1 MTDTTPPL
9 FPPGDPQPDPPSA
22 TIRGQ
27 RFQPIWLIPIV
38 AAIIAGYLAYT
49 AIAQRGPVITLVFQT
64 ADGLK
69 PGQTKVRHKAVDLGT
84 VETIKL
90 SEDLAHVEVEV
101 RMQRDA
107 ESQLTD
113 HARFWV
119 VRPRLAAGNISGL
132 DTLVS
137 GSYIEMDP
145 GPSAEMASA
154 TPQRRYLGLE
164 DPPAV
169 RSDEP
174 GTSYV
179 LTTKRV
185 GGLSSGSPVLYRD
198 INVGEVLNWELSP
211 NGQDFTLAVFVRRPY
226 DSFVHPGTHF
236 WNASGIS
243 LELGANGVQLRVE
256 NLQAVLTGAV
266 AFETPQEVLS
276 MAPSAAGTSFVLY
289 PDEQAAKVASYD
301 KNLPF
306 LTRFDGSVRGLAV
319 GAPVE
324 FYGIQIGSVTAV
336 KLVFDPTGAESH
348 VDVRYDLQ
356 PERIL
361 PFAAFDG
368 VPALETSRNLVRR
381 GMRAQ
386 LRTANLLTG
395 QMFLALDF
403 IPSAPPAEAAQ
414 LSDGTIVIPGT
425 SGGLDNL
432 SALVTAISAEVSKIP
447 FAQIGA
453 DLESTLHG
461 LSGMVNGPEL
471 KQSLISLAATLRE
484 AQNLVQHLDDGS
496 APVMKKLPE
505 IAQNLQ
511 LATQRTAL
519 LIQSAQDGYGA
530 QSQTRR
536 DLDRLIVQA
545 ADTARAVRLLAD
557 YLTQHPEALIQGR
570 SAKATEK

>member
-1 MTDTTPPL
+1 M
-9 FPPGDPQPDPPSA
+9 
-22 TIRGQ
+22 
-27 RFQPIWLIPIV
+27 
-38 AAIIAGYLAYT
+38 
-49 AIAQRGPVITLVFQT
+49 
-64 ADGLK
+64 
-69 PGQTKVRHKAVDLGT
+69 
-84 VETIKL
+84 
-90 SEDLAHVEVEV
+90 
-101 RMQRDA
+101 
-107 ESQLTD
+107 
-113 HARFWV
+113 
-119 VRPRLAAGNISGL
+119 
-132 DTLVS
+132 
-137 GSYIEMDP
+137 
-145 GPSAEMASA
+145 
-154 TPQRRYLGLE
+154 
-164 DPPAV
+164 

-211 NGQDFTLAVFVRRPY
+211 NGQDFTMAVFVRRPY

-236 WNASGIS
+236 WNASGVS
-243 LELGANGVQLRVE
+243 LELGANGVRFRVE
-256 NLQAVLTGAV
+256 NLQAVLTGAI
-266 AFETPQEVLS
+266 AFETPQEVLG
-276 MAPSAAGTSFVLY
+276 MAPSPPGTSFALY
-289 PDEQAAKVASYD
+289 ADEQAAKVASYAQ
-301 KNLPF
+301 NLPF

-324 FYGIQIGSVTAV
+324 FYGIQIGSVTGV
-336 KLVFDPTGAESH
+336 KLVFDPSGAESH

-361 PFAAFDG
+361 ASSAFDG
-368 VPALETSRNLVRR
+368 VAPLETARNLVRR

-386 LRTANLLTG
+386 LRTANFLTG
-395 QMFLALDF
+395 QMFLGLDF
-403 IPSAPPAEAAQ
+403 VAGAPPAEASQ
-414 LSDGTIVIPGT
+414 LDDGTILLPGT

-432 SALVTAISAEVSKIP
+432 AAMVTAVSAEVAKIP

-461 LSGMVNGPEL
+461 LSGVVNGPEL
-471 KQSLISLAATLRE
+471 KESLVSLAATLRE
-484 AQNLVQHLDDGS
+484 AQALVQHLDDGS